1 MTKSKKIFVGQ
12 YVMNSGNVMLWLDPS
27 TGDSVAWHEKQD
39 GRAGLV
45 CRVEVGVKNK
55 VWSGVVQGMLHEFVE
70 ASALRE
76 RVHLAPTWQFG
87 CPTDS
92 YFLVMSHSQF
102 TQVINEA
109 GDALAFAL
117 PDMEKAWKKWKK
129 EK

>member
-1 MTKSKKIFVGQ
+1 MTKSRKIFVGQ

-27 TGDSVAWHEKQD
+27 TGDSAAWHEKQV
-39 GRAGLV
+39 GEAGLV

-55 VWSGVVQGMLHEFVE
+55 AWSGVVQGMLHEFVE
-70 ASALRE
+70 ASAIRE

-87 CPTDS
+87 CPVDS
-92 YFLVMSHSQF
+92 YFLVMSHPQF

-109 GDALAFAL
+109 GDALAYAL

-129 EK
+129 D